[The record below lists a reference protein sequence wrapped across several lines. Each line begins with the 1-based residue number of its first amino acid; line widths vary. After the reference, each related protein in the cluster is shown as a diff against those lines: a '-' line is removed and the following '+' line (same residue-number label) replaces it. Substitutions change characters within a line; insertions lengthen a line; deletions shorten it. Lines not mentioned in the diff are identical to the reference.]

1 MSNSKE
7 SITLWKDS
15 GLFNGTELL
24 MASCYE
30 HSYPPHFH
38 DEFVIAAFSR
48 GAQKNSVCRKTGVAT
63 AGSVMVIHPGEVHT
77 GEAMER
83 NEGWDYCALYPSEQL
98 LLDITYDSGNKN
110 RSLNFGVE
118 CIRKDVALAS
128 ALVGASK
135 ILLSSHDPLEK
146 ECTLYDVLSR
156 LVSRYG
162 EFTKKNA
169 FTAYQRQDVL
179 RGIEYLQDLY
189 SHSINIKDVAHAA
202 GMSEYYFMRVFR
214 ASTGMSV
221 HQYLNQIRLNRAKQS
236 LSEGMS
242 ASQVAQSVG
251 FFDQSHLI
259 KAFKVQ
265 FGLTPRKYSEFCR

>member
-7 SITLWKDS
+7 NITLWKDS

-30 HSYPPHFH
+30 HCYSPHFH

-118 CIRKDVALAS
+118 SIRQDVALAS
-128 ALVGASK
+128 ALAGASRV
-135 ILLSSHDPLEK
+135 LLSSHDPLEK
-146 ECTLYDVLSR
+146 ECTLFDVLSR
-156 LVSRYG
+156 LVSQYG
-162 EFTKKNA
+162 EFTRTNA

-189 SHSINIKDVAHAA
+189 SHTVNIKDVAREA

-214 ASTGMSV
+214 AGTGMSV
-221 HQYLNQIRLNRAKQS
+221 HQYLNQIRLNRAKKL
-236 LSEGMS
+236 LSEGVS
-242 ASQVAQSVG
+242 ATQVAQSVG

-259 KAFKVQ
+259 KNFRAQ
-265 FGLTPRKYSEFCR
+265 FGLTPRKYAEFCI